1 MTGTER
7 KILIV
12 DDEKELRDVLATTFE
27 ETPYEVILAEDGHAG
42 LRAFYEHRPDLVV
55 LDIIMPDLSG
65 WSVLERIR
73 ELSDTPV
80 IMLTALDQEEFRI
93 QGLTGGA
100 DDYLAKPFST
110 TELVARCDAVL
121 RRSGPSI
128 HRDVYTDG
136 LLNVDFQKQEV
147 RVGADSVTL
156 TPTEYRLLSL
166 LIKSPGAVLSTDALQ
181 NHAWG
186 VGYGSPESL
195 RVYVSN
201 LRKKLGLGDGAL
213 ETVRG
218 FGYRY
223 VPPQ

>member
-1 MTGTER
+1 M
-7 KILIV
+7 
-12 DDEKELRDVLATTFE
+12 
-27 ETPYEVILAEDGHAG
+27 
-42 LRAFYEHRPDLVV
+42 RAFYEHRPDLVI

-73 ELSDTPV
+73 EVSDTPV

-121 RRSGPSI
+121 RRAGPSI
-128 HRDVYTDG
+128 QRDVYTDG

-147 RVGADSVTL
+147 RVGADPVTL

-166 LIKSPGAVLSTDALQ
+166 FIKSPGAVLSTDALQ

-201 LRKKLGLGDGAL
+201 LRKKLGLGDRVL

-223 VPPQ
+223 VPPK